1 MKRWYCEGAKLI
13 RQMKET
19 RLPDGM
25 LAIWFLAQAGI
36 VVKSGEAL
44 VGIDLYLENREGR
57 AVPPPFA
64 PEEAAGLFDV
74 LLCTHNHLDHL
85 DPVTVSGI
93 AAAENAQAAEA
104 GEKSV
109 RKTRFVVPAPWT
121 GFTEKLGVEKAQII
135 GAHAGQEITLTDA
148 EQGTDLAGIRIL
160 PVRAA
165 HEDFVQD
172 ENGDYECLGYVV
184 RFPGGSLYHAG
195 DTVEWETMA
204 EELAP
209 LGIDIACLPINGS
222 DWKRKKADIIGNLN
236 AREACDLSQEIGADL
251 LIPMHYDVFAHNGEN
266 PAYLADLMWRN
277 CPGAKYHFF
286 APGERYLYMK

>member
-1 MKRWYCEGAKLI
+1 M
-13 RQMKET
+13 
-19 RLPDGM
+19 
-25 LAIWFLAQAGI
+25 
-36 VVKSGEAL
+36 
-44 VGIDLYLENREGR
+44 
-57 AVPPPFA
+57 
-64 PEEAAGLFDV
+64 
-74 LLCTHNHLDHL
+74 
-85 DPVTVSGI
+85 
-93 AAAENAQAAEA
+93 
-104 GEKSV
+104 
-109 RKTRFVVPAPWT
+109 
-121 GFTEKLGVEKAQII
+121 
-135 GAHAGQEITLTDA
+135 
-148 EQGTDLAGIRIL
+148 